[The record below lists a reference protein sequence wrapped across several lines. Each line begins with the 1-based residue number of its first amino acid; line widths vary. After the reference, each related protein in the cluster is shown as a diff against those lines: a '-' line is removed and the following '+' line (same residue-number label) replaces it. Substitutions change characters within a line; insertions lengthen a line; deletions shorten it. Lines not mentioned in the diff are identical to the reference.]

1 MWRDPN
7 DWENDDYVMNQ
18 KLTPISAKVNLL
30 PTRKA
35 RRKKKKK

>member
-1 MWRDPN
+1 
-7 DWENDDYVMNQ
+7 MNQ

-35 RRKKKKK
+35 RRAKKKKKK